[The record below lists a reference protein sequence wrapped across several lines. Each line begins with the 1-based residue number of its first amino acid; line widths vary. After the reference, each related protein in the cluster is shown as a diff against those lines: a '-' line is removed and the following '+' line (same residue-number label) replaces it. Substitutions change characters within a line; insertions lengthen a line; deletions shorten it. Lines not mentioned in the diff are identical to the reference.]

1 MAIKPLLFVYSLW
14 LAFASL
20 IGVTGISVQKLTRY
34 ETAWFKN
41 KHGYYPWE
49 IPRC

>member
-1 MAIKPLLFVYSLW
+1 M
-14 LAFASL
+14 
-20 IGVTGISVQKLTRY
+20 
-34 ETAWFKN
+34 AWFKN

>member
-1 MAIKPLLFVYSLW
+1 MIK
-14 LAFASL
+14 
-20 IGVTGISVQKLTRY
+20 KLTQY
-34 ETAWFKN
+34 EIAWFKN

>member
-1 MAIKPLLFVYSLW
+1 MKFKFNP
-14 LAFASL
+14 
-20 IGVTGISVQKLTRY
+20 TGTTVKKLTQY
-34 ETAWFKN
+34 EIAWFKN